1 METGGWSFREGR
13 AVGRAMAEDLAEERA
28 GGSAPG
34 DLIPVTFDPPI
45 KLVVPGLIRRGSRAT
60 PAFADF
66 PAALPAPARGRLA
79 LLIDGRETWSARGAW
94 MPERRILVPIPRDA
108 LTADAVHLRFEEA
121 RLMRVAAIDQGTTS
135 TRCLVVEADGT
146 ARVAGSLTHA
156 QRHPAPGWV
165 EHDPAELLRNI
176 RALIAAAGAVDA
188 IALANQG
195 ESCLAWDAVSGDALS
210 PVIVWQDARTADSL
224 AARPA
229 KQAAR
234 AKAISGLPLD
244 PYFSASKLGWLMEN
258 VPAVATARATGRLRL
273 GTTDAYFL
281 DRLTGTFATDL
292 ATRLAHRPAR
302 PFHRAMERGIVRS
315 PRRAAR
321 VPPPDPCRRCR
332 FGTVDGVPLRVSIV
346 DQQAALYGHG
356 CRAPGDAKITFGT
369 GAFLLAIAGAERP
382 APEGLLPT
390 IGWQRSG
397 EAPVFAIEG
406 GVYDAGAAL
415 EWLRRL
421 GLYSD
426 TAELDGFTG
435 PSALSRG
442 LVFVPRALR
451 PCRALLGPQG
461 GAAVHRHGGGDRAAR
476 PGAGGAGRH
485 RSAHRRADRGG
496 GRCGAPITAISI
508 DGGLSQSTYF
518 ARFPRRRQR
527 GGR

>member
-1 METGGWSFREGR
+1 
-13 AVGRAMAEDLAEERA
+13 
-28 GGSAPG
+28 
-34 DLIPVTFDPPI
+34 
-45 KLVVPGLIRRGSRAT
+45 
-60 PAFADF
+60 
-66 PAALPAPARGRLA
+66 
-79 LLIDGRETWSARGAW
+79 
-94 MPERRILVPIPRDA
+94 
-108 LTADAVHLRFEEA
+108 
-121 RLMRVAAIDQGTTS
+121 MRVAAIDQGTTS

-210 PVIVWQDARTADSL
+210 PIIVWQDARTTESL

-234 AKAISGLPLD
+234 ATAISGLPLD

-292 ATRLAHRPAR
+292 ATASRTGLLDLSTGRWSAELCDLHGVPLDFL
-302 PFHRAMERGIVRS
+302 PPIRAVDAG
-315 PRRAAR
+315 
-321 VPPPDPCRRCR
+321 
-332 FGTVDGVPLRVSIV
+332 FGTIDGVPLRVSIV

-369 GAFLLAIAGAERP
+369 GAFLLVLAGPERP

-390 IGWQRSG
+390 IGWQRTG

-421 GLYSD
+421 GLYSE

-442 LVFVPRALR
+442 LVFVPALSGLAAPYWDRKAAPLFIGMEAATERRDMVRAALEGI
-451 PCRALLGPQG
+451 ALLTVGLI
-461 GAAVHRHGGGDRAAR
+461 AAAERA
-476 PGAGGAGRH
+476 
-485 RSAHRRADRGG
+485 
-496 GRCGAPITAISI
+496 GAPITEISI
-508 DGGLSQSTYF
+508 DGGLSQSGYF
-518 ARFPRRRQR
+518 ARFLAAASGRAVKVPAQHEMTALGLAALCGVDISAAR
-527 GGR
+527 GADRHFAPDDSVSPQDHARFAEAVAKSRGWRT